1 MGANQF
7 EFEVPRRELQASPR
21 RTAGDFSSRPASD
34 AVQVDSR
41 DIMKNIFYI
50 QNDDTIDLP
59 PQSD

>member
-1 MGANQF
+1 MGQNNF
-7 EFEVPRRELQASPR
+7 EIENPRRELQASPR
-21 RTAGDFSSRPASD
+21 KTATGENSSRPVSD

-59 PQSD
+59 PQ